1 MNEGNP
7 ATEPTPGAG
16 HGPTAFDRLIFAFL
30 WLLFGVSLA
39 GAAVEWMFFDRS
51 PWQGVGAAL
60 TIAAVIGLA
69 ARVKCVPAWP
79 WGARGRNT
87 TAE

>member
-1 MNEGNP
+1 MDDAKS
-7 ATEPTPGAG
+7 ATAR
-16 HGPTAFDRLIFAFL
+16 HGPEPTAFDRLIFAFL

-60 TIAAVIGLA
+60 TIAAVIGLT

-87 TAE
+87 AAE

>member
-7 ATEPTPGAG
+7 ATEPSAGAG
-16 HGPTAFDRLIFAFL
+16 NEPSAFDRLIFAFL

-51 PWQGVGAAL
+51 PWEGVGAAL
-60 TIAAVIGLA
+60 TIAAVIGLT

-79 WGARGRNT
+79 FKTRGGDPST
-87 TAE
+87 E